1 MLQDQPWLRTL
12 SAARPTKVDAELE
25 ATGGMVEL
33 HACCLAAPATAPGTL
48 YCSLVGGQAFA
59 LVRPSPQ
66 VPHCPVRALLP
77 AGAILSCKG
86 GDLIVT
92 GVLKRGLDEAFSG
105 DEASPEPPAKA
116 AKATKAAKAAPPAQ
130 PARRAEHSSPLLAAR
145 AVAPADKA
153 PAAAAHPG
161 KAPAPAAAKATGQKA
176 PAPAAAKAAEPKAP
190 APPAA
195 KATEQKAP
203 APAAAKAAEPK
214 APAPPAAKS
223 TEQKAPAPPAA
234 KAVEPKAPAPPV
246 AKAPAPKAAAA
257 AAKAPVAG
265 APAAEPPS
273 KKKKERAEVPISTKV
288 YPTGL
293 RCEVLRLGSGQPAM
307 PGRKVQV
314 RYEGRLAENGQIF
327 DKGDIQFRLGLGEV
341 IRGWDDGIKG
351 MLRGE
356 KKRLHVPSKLAYG
369 AAGAPP
375 DIPSNADL
383 VFDVDLLSS

>member
-116 AKATKAAKAAPPAQ
+116 AKATKAAKAAPPSQ
-130 PARRAEHSSPLLAAR
+130 PSRRAEHSSPLLAAK

-153 PAAAAHPG
+153 PAAAEPPG
-161 KAPAPAAAKATGQKA
+161 KA
-176 PAPAAAKAAEPKAP
+176 PAPAAAKAAEPKVP
-190 APPAA
+190 APPA
-195 KATEQKAP
+195 
-203 APAAAKAAEPK
+203 
-214 APAPPAAKS
+214 
-223 TEQKAPAPPAA
+223 
-234 KAVEPKAPAPPV
+234 